1 MNRLLGFIAAAI
13 MAPAATGCAVSST
26 TLVRHDQD
34 AAQVIYRPRLKPM
47 QSVDDIVDGQRRGYT
62 RTSGSG
68 WTGGPIDSW

>member
-34 AAQVIYRPRLKPM
+34 AAQVIYRISEEQAFTTALEAYAE
-47 QSVDDIVDGQRRGYT
+47 RG
-62 RTSGSG
+62 RHR
-68 WTGGPIDSW
+68 